1 MLTLRRWRACV
12 CLRSPV
18 QVRLCVYVCT
28 FICTGEPLCMC
39 MCASIMVG
47 PFSPHPLQSHPNACT
62 HSPVAD
68 VPPMGMLPSMVRI
81 VVAGHFNHFNNGD
94 GARRQTTSTTKL
106 K

>member
-12 CLRSPV
+12 S
-18 QVRLCVYVCT
+18 T
-28 FICTGEPLCMC
+28 FTCTGEPLCMYVC
-39 MCASIMVG
+39 QYHGGSL
-47 PFSPHPLQSHPNACT
+47 FSPPSPIPPEHACT

-68 VPPMGMLPSMVRI
+68 VPPVGMLPSMVRI
-81 VVAGHFNHFNNGD
+81 VVAGHVNHFNNGY